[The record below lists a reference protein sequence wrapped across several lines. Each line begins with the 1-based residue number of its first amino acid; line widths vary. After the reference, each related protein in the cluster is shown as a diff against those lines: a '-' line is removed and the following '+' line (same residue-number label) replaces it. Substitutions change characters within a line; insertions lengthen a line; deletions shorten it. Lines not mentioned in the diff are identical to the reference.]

1 LKLVRNAGA
10 ENQTQKYGRLNG
22 LRQLRRNGEAFMKQ
36 GPGQRKAAGMLRST
50 VVFSAMTFLSRIA
63 GYARDAIQA
72 SLFGA
77 GPAVSAF
84 VVAYRIPNYLRR
96 IFAEGSFSSAFVPV
110 LSELKQKGDEQ
121 AMRDVLDHVAG
132 ALLAAVVVV
141 TALGMLL
148 APWIARLFL
157 LFADD
162 GETGVVSMAADMLL
176 ITFPYLVFISMTAL
190 AGGVL
195 NTFRH
200 FGVPA
205 LTPVL
210 HNLAVIAAMLV
221 LPRFLAVPEKALAWG
236 VLAAGVLQM
245 AVLWPAMAKL
255 GIRPRFRFDFGH
267 EGVRRVRT
275 LMLPTI
281 FSSSV
286 AQVNLLVGTM
296 FASLLVV
303 EAQSWLYYSDRLTEL
318 PLGLFGVAVG
328 TVILPQLSRHFAGKD
343 DEGYSRSLDWGLR
356 VVLLVGLPAALG
368 LALLAVPLTAAL
380 FGRGAFTDEDA
391 RMVGY
396 ALVAMSLGI
405 PTFMLSKVLLP
416 AFYARQDTRKPMRA
430 AIFTVGANVVL
441 TVAIVTPLYYAGY
454 RAAHVGIAAATAIAG
469 VLNAALLWRYLR
481 REGIYRAGPG
491 WAQWL
496 LRIGAGLV
504 AMAAAV
510 VGLERWVTNTHGPW
524 MQQPEAWR
532 WGWLLLTIAA
542 GAAAYAVVLVAL
554 GVRPRHLRH

>member
-1 LKLVRNAGA
+1 MN
-10 ENQTQKYGRLNG
+10 
-22 LRQLRRNGEAFMKQ
+22 Q
-36 GPGQRKAAGMLRST
+36 GPGQRGAAGMLRST

-63 GYARDAIQA
+63 GYLRDAIQA

-110 LSELKQKGDEQ
+110 LSELRQKGDEQ

-157 LFADD
+157 LFANDAQ
-162 GETGVVSMAADMLL
+162 TGVVSMAADMLL

-210 HNLAVIAAMLV
+210 HNLALIAAMLA
-221 LPRFLAVPEKALAWG
+221 LPRFLDVPEKALAWG
-236 VLAAGVLQM
+236 VLAAGILQM
-245 AVLWPAMAKL
+245 AVLWPALARL
-255 GIRPRFRFDFGH
+255 GLRPRFRFDFRH
-267 EGVRRVRT
+267 EGVRRVRR

-296 FASLLVV
+296 FASMLVV

-328 TVILPQLSRHFAGKD
+328 TVILPQLSRHFASQD
-343 DEGYSRSLDWGLR
+343 SEGYSRSLDWGLR
-356 VVLLVGLPAALG
+356 VVLLLGLPAALG

-380 FGRGAFTDEDA
+380 FGRGEFTAEDT

-396 ALVAMSLGI
+396 ALVAMSAGI

-416 AFYARQDTRKPMRA
+416 AFYARQDTRRPMRA
-430 AIFTVGANVVL
+430 AII
-441 TVAIVTPLYYAGY
+441 TVAVNVALTIALVTPLDYMGY
-454 RAAHVGIAAATAIAG
+454 RAAHVGIAAATALAG
-469 VLNAALLWRYLR
+469 VVNAWLLWRYLR
-481 REGIYRAGPG
+481 REGIYQAGPG
-491 WAQWL
+491 WMAWL

-504 AMAAAV
+504 AMTAAV
-510 VGLERWVTNTHGPW
+510 VGLERWVVGTHGAW
-524 MQQPEAWR
+524 TQLPEQWR
-532 WGWLLLTIAA
+532 WIWLLLTIGA
-542 GAAAYAVVLVAL
+542 GAAAYGGVLAAL
-554 GVRPRHLRH
+554 GLRPRHLRH